1 MKNWNPDRGFG
12 FLRTEGHE
20 KDTFFPRRELPPEF
34 QSESA
39 LNGIT
44 FAYDVSS
51 AADGRPQARSL
62 QFVGGA
68 AQTIPIP
75 SGPAIEGL
83 GTRCIGQV
91 KSFSG
96 KGGYGFMS
104 INTNGADIFFA
115 KRDLPAG
122 MQEANLIGVQ
132 FEFDIGSSNDG
143 RSQAK
148 NLVCVDPGSG
158 NFGAAGPGKGHGK
171 GEPTDGSRLQGQIKE
186 VNQDGGLI
194 VCASMAEEVS
204 FTPTDLPANLQRQV
218 LSGDTSRLQ
227 RATVLFTLALG
238 GARAFAKEVMIIPEP
253 EEIIVGEVVQFNA
266 SAGYGFIKPTVDS
279 VFQQDV
285 YFNIKDL
292 SRALSDEERGGLTGQ
307 TCRFN
312 LRLTPD
318 NRPQARRVELVG
330 AAFAG
335 TSSRFSYEPPQAAAP
350 AGFSAG
356 AGGMAMGVPDDY
368 DSSKFGGA
376 APAQTKTRFSYEA
389 PNTTSTVSGFHSG
402 APPEPTFEKT
412 SRFSATPPPG
422 HDMKRAAEGNAEE
435 PPTKRQAHQEPAVS
449 EEA

>member
-1 MKNWNPDRGFG
+1 
-12 FLRTEGHE
+12 
-20 KDTFFPRRELPPEF
+20 
-34 QSESA
+34 
-39 LNGIT
+39 
-44 FAYDVSS
+44 
-51 AADGRPQARSL
+51 
-62 QFVGGA
+62 
-68 AQTIPIP
+68 
-75 SGPAIEGL
+75 
-83 GTRCIGQV
+83 
-91 KSFSG
+91 
-96 KGGYGFMS
+96 
-104 INTNGADIFFA
+104 
-115 KRDLPAG
+115 
-122 MQEANLIGVQ
+122 
-132 FEFDIGSSNDG
+132 
-143 RSQAK
+143 
-148 NLVCVDPGSG
+148 
-158 NFGAAGPGKGHGK
+158 
-171 GEPTDGSRLQGQIKE
+171 
-186 VNQDGGLI
+186 
-194 VCASMAEEVS
+194 
-204 FTPTDLPANLQRQV
+204 
-218 LSGDTSRLQ
+218 
-227 RATVLFTLALG
+227 
-238 GARAFAKEVMIIPEP
+238 MIIPEP

>member
-1 MKNWNPDRGFG
+1 VKNWNPDRGFG

-68 AQTIPIP
+68 AQTIPTP

-104 INTNGADIFFA
+104 ISTNGADIFFA

-186 VNQDGGLI
+186 VHQDGGLI
-194 VCASMAEEVS
+194 VCASMAEELS

-218 LSGDTSRLQ
+218 LSGETSRLQ

-253 EEIIVGEVVQFNA
+253 DEIIVGEVVQFNA

-292 SRALSDEERGGLTGQ
+292 SRALSDEERGGLSGQ

-330 AAFAG
+330 AAFGAAS
-335 TSSRFSYEPPQAAAP
+335 TRFSYEPPVQAAAAP

-356 AGGMAMGVPDDY
+356 GMTMGVPEE
-368 DSSKFGGA
+368 FGGA
-376 APAQTKTRFSYEA
+376 APARATQTKTRFSYEA
-389 PNTTSTVSGFHSG
+389 PNPTSAVSGFHSG

-422 HDMKRAAEGNAEE
+422 HDVKRAAEGNAEE
-435 PPTKRQAHQEPAVS
+435 PPSKRQAHQEPAVS